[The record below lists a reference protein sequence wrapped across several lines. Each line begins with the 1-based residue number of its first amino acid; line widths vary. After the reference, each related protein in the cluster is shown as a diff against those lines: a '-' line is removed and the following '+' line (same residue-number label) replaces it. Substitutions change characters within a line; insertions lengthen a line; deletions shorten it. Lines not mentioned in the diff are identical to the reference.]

1 MLNMQELTSKNTNEP
16 VISGNSDTAT
26 PAAVNE
32 GALNNHENGNS
43 EIRITLDQLVNLCIE
58 KEASDIHF
66 REGGRASLRVGGKM
80 VFIENISNLTK
91 KETEGMIDK
100 LIPNLDEKKRFE
112 RTKEI
117 DFSYS
122 HQNGINFRVN
132 LFYQKGKIAGVMRM
146 ISKHIPSL
154 DELGVPDIVKNVLDN
169 REGLILV
176 CGTAGSGKSTTIQ
189 SMLKYINDNFVKH
202 IITIENPIEYVFEDN
217 KSMITQ
223 REIGNDTL
231 TTNTALKSS
240 LREDAN
246 IVMVSEINNY
256 ETMDSILDLVETGH
270 LVIAT
275 MITKDAP
282 QTIERMVSFFPT
294 DLRKRVQ
301 DRLANDLVAVIAQD
315 LVERKDQAG
324 LIAIFE
330 LMFMNQSIS
339 QIIKRGNFSQIR
351 SAIQSG
357 AEEGMISM
365 DTYAYELAR
374 QGVISQEVVKEYM
387 HEEEQ

>member
-1 MLNMQELTSKNTNEP
+1 MQELTPKNSNGS
-16 VISGNSDTAT
+16 VISDNADTVT
-26 PAAVNE
+26 PAM
-32 GALNNHENGNS
+32 ALNNYENGNS

-58 KEASDIHF
+58 REASDIHF
-66 REGGRASLRVGGKM
+66 REGGRASLRVGGRM
-80 VFIENISNLTK
+80 VFIENISSLTK
-91 KETEGMIDK
+91 RETDGMIDK
-100 LIPNLDEKKRFE
+100 LIPNPEEKKRFE

-146 ISKHIPSL
+146 ISKHIPSM
-154 DELGVPDIVKNVLDN
+154 DELGIPDIVKNALDN
-169 REGLILV
+169 REGLIFV
-176 CGTAGSGKSTTIQ
+176 CGTAGSGKSTTVQ

-202 IITIENPIEYVFEDN
+202 IITVENPIEYVFEDN

-231 TTNTALKSS
+231 AANTALKSA

-256 ETMDSILDLVETGH
+256 ETLDSILDLVETGH

-275 MITKDAP
+275 MITKDVP
-282 QTIERMVSFFPT
+282 QTIERMVSFFPP
-294 DLRKRVQ
+294 DLRKRAQ

-315 LVERKDQAG
+315 LVERKDQTG

-330 LMFMNQSIS
+330 LMFMNQSIR
-339 QIIKRGNFSQIR
+339 QIIKRGNIVQLR

-357 AEEGMISM
+357 GQEGMITM
-365 DTYAYELAR
+365 DSYAYELFR
-374 QGVISQEVVKEYM
+374 QGIISQEVVDEYM
-387 HEEEQ
+387 NEEEQ